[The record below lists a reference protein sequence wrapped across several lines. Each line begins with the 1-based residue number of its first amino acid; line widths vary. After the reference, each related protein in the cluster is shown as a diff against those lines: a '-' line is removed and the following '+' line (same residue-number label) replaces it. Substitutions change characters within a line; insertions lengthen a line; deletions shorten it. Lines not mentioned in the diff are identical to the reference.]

1 MALSSAAQTP
11 PPSSGETSHS
21 LDDRQPPTEANGHGQ
36 LGQEKGRGTPLRS
49 VSTPV
54 SKENGDEQPTN
65 HKRPS
70 IPNDSDSDAGT
81 GTETPRPF
89 RPSLIRSN
97 TSTRTM
103 VRIPSQSVPPSGMGS
118 RRPSDKSAHGEN
130 GRVNAD
136 DLFERE
142 EDREARTQMDDFYK
156 EFCES
161 RRGTHA
167 WIICSL
173 MTCAFQLSTCQSLLD
188 PCLSVHLIVMCVSP
202 RKLRFPMV
210 TRHESAC

>member
-1 MALSSAAQTP
+1 MMASSSSAKSDL
-11 PPSSGETSHS
+11 PSPRDVSPEHQDKRIPAATAS
-21 LDDRQPPTEANGHGQ
+21 NGHG
-36 LGQEKGRGTPLRS
+36 LLEDKGRGTPLRS
-49 VSTPV
+49 VSTPFPV
-54 SKENGDEQPTN
+54 QNGEKQSMSR
-65 HKRPS
+65 RPS
-70 IPNDSDSDAGT
+70 LHNDSDSDAGT

-103 VRIPSQSVPPSGMGS
+103 VRIPSQSVPPTRMGS
-118 RRPSDKSAHGEN
+118 RRPSDKSAHLDGHGEN

-161 RRGTHA
+161 PSGA
-167 WIICSL
+167 L
-173 MTCAFQLSTCQSLLD
+173 FDLG
-188 PCLSVHLIVMCVSP
+188 
-202 RKLRFPMV
+202 
-210 TRHESAC
+210 